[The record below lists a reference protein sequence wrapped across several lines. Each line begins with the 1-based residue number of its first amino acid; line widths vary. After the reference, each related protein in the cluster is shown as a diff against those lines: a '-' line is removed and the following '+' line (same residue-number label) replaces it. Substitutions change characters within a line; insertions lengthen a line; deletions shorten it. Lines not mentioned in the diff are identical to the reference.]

1 MEKDIMANSKM
12 VKGTVR
18 ANKFGRIIL
27 YMKGIGVT
35 IKQMVEVELSLL
47 MGTSTKDNL
56 KMIKLKVMDLITIQT
71 VQVM

>member
-1 MEKDIMANSKM
+1 MANSKM
-12 VKGTVR
+12 VKGMVR

-47 MGTSTKDNL
+47 MGMYMKDNS
-56 KMIKLKVMDLITIQT
+56 KMIKLKVMDLITIVT

>member
-1 MEKDIMANSKM
+1 M
-12 VKGTVR
+12 VR

-47 MGTSTKDNL
+47 MGMYMKDNS
-56 KMIKLKVMDLITIQT
+56 KMIKLKVMDLITIVT